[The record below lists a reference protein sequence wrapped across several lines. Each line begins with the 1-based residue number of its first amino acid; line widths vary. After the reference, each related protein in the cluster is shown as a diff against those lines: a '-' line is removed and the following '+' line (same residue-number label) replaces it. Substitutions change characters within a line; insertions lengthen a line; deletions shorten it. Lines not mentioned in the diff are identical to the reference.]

1 MKKLFDFCKTMYKK
15 YEELVNYFVVGVAT
29 TVVYFLACLFFK
41 IFWDP
46 NIPFQNALINFW
58 GWVVGVIFAYFTNRA
73 FVFKSKDP
81 HMWTEFFK
89 FTLGRVATLLLD
101 LFIMW
106 LFVNAMDWGHW
117 TYKGFDAG
125 YWLAK
130 FISCVLVMIANY
142 VISKLVVFTGK
153 DKNKEVTNEEA
164 DA

>member
-41 IFWDP
+41 LFWDP
-46 NIPFQNALINFW
+46 NIAYQNSLINFW

-73 FVFKSKDP
+73 FVFKSKDS
-81 HMWTEFFK
+81 HMLKEFSK

-101 LFIMW
+101 IVIML
-106 LFVNAMDWGHW
+106 LFVNVMDWGHW
-117 TYKGFDAG
+117 IYKEFEVG

-142 VISKLVVFTGK
+142 IISKLVVFTGNK
-153 DKNKEVTNEEA
+153 KNKEVTDEEV
-164 DA
+164 

>member
-1 MKKLFDFCKTMYKK
+1 
-15 YEELVNYFVVGVAT
+15 
-29 TVVYFLACLFFK
+29 
-41 IFWDP
+41 
-46 NIPFQNALINFW
+46 
-58 GWVVGVIFAYFTNRA
+58 
-73 FVFKSKDP
+73 
-81 HMWTEFFK
+81 MWTEFFK

-153 DKNKEVTNEEA
+153 DKNKEVTNEEV

>member
-1 MKKLFDFCKTMYKK
+1 MYKK

-29 TVVYFLACLFFK
+29 TVVYFLSCLFFK
-41 IFWDP
+41 LRQDP
-46 NIPFQNALINFW
+46 TIAYQNALINFW

-81 HMWTEFFK
+81 HMVTEFAK

-101 LFIMW
+101 EVIMW
-106 LFVNAMDWGHW
+106 FFVNFLDWGHW
-117 TYKGFDAG
+117 TYKEFDAG

-142 VISKLVVFTGK
+142 VISKLVVFT
-153 DKNKEVTNEEA
+153 DKKTKEEMTA
-164 DA
+164 DESNT